1 MVKERCSISQWE
13 APLEIAAMVHS
24 VSARGI
30 AFKFLR
36 AAQENKRLHA
46 FVQAQTP
53 GQPDKSPHNAGIAA

>member
-1 MVKERCSISQWE
+1 MVR
-13 APLEIAAMVHS
+13 S

-36 AAQENKRLHA
+36 AAQENKRLLA

-53 GQPDKSPHNAGIAA
+53 DQPVKSSLNAGVAA